1 MSEYLVTARKWRP
14 MLFEDVVGQ
23 EHVTTTLRNA
33 ISSGRLA
40 HAYLFS
46 GPRGVGK
53 TTTARLLAKAVNCFN
68 PRDLNP
74 DNECEICREITEG
87 RSFDVLEIDGAS
99 NRGVEEIR
107 NLREGVR
114 YAPAKGKYRVYI
126 IDEVH
131 MLTKEAFNA
140 LLKTLEE
147 PPAHILFIF
156 ATTEMHKLPAT
167 ILSRCQRFEF
177 RRIPVERIREK
188 LKLIAD
194 AEGIRMDDEALLL
207 VARRGDGSLRDAQSI
222 FDQVIALCGTDV
234 TYGAILEALH
244 IVDQEV
250 YFRVTDLVA
259 ARDAAGALA
268 LVDDLFTRGHDVRE
282 FLGGVT
288 EHLRNLLL
296 AKTTGNASLIE
307 ASDLY
312 RKRYLEE
319 AKKFS
324 VPDLL
329 RYQRFVGS
337 TESGIRWSTQ
347 PRFRL
352 EADMVQL
359 VTLPHAAE
367 IGEVLTGLEELKK
380 KESDDGPSAGS
391 HSAGASR
398 TAGRT
403 SLDPSS
409 RGGSDPTSPFGPSS
423 RITLAPQAPMPAPP
437 ASPAVPAGSP
447 PSAPGSLPATGLS
460 GSPASPTVEPRPQ
473 KPAAVSP
480 QPAPGVAKR
489 PPAISEREVQSRWQE
504 FITTIR
510 QRKIS
515 LGTVMDGT
523 WLAGVTGG
531 SVRIGCRT
539 EFEQSSIDRNREMLA
554 GLFGDLFHVR
564 LRIEAVYDPEHAPA
578 GPVEQTAAAP
588 PEDHPIIAALKREL
602 GAEPL

>member
-1 MSEYLVTARKWRP
+1 

-33 ISSGRLA
+33 IASARLA

-53 TTTARLLAKAVNCFN
+53 TTTARLLAKAVNCLH
-68 PRDLNP
+68 PRQQNP

-107 NLREGVR
+107 NLRESVR
-114 YAPAKGKYRVYI
+114 YAPAKGTYRVYI

-147 PPAHILFIF
+147 PPAHVLFIF

-177 RRIPVERIREK
+177 RRIPVDHIRTN
-188 LKLIAD
+188 LRSIAE

-222 FDQVIALCGTDV
+222 FDQVIALCGTEV
-234 TYGAILEALH
+234 TYASILEALH

-250 YFRVTDLVA
+250 YFRVTDLIGA
-259 ARDAAGALA
+259 QDAAGALA
-268 LVDDLFTRGHDVRE
+268 LVDELFTRGHDIRE
-282 FLGGVT
+282 FLGGLT
-288 EHLRNLLL
+288 EHLRNLML
-296 AKTTGNASLIE
+296 ANTTGNASLIE
-307 ASDLY
+307 ASDVY
-312 RKRYLEE
+312 RKRYMDE
-319 AKKFS
+319 AKKFP
-324 VPDLL
+324 VADLL
-329 RYQRFVGS
+329 RYQRFVGT
-337 TESGIRWSTQ
+337 TEHGIRWSSQ

-352 EADMVQL
+352 EADLVQL
-359 VTLPHAAE
+359 VTLPRAAE
-367 IGEVLTGLEELKK
+367 IGEVLSGLEELKK
-380 KESDDGPSAGS
+380 KDPAESRSSTSSGPRVLSGVPVSAPTQ
-391 HSAGASR
+391 GAA
-398 TAGRT
+398 AGRR
-403 SLDPSS
+403 SASV
-409 RGGSDPTSPFGPSS
+409 
-423 RITLAPQAPMPAPP
+423 PP
-437 ASPAVPAGSP
+437 E
-447 PSAPGSLPATGLS
+447 SA
-460 GSPASPTVEPRPQ
+460 
-473 KPAAVSP
+473 
-480 QPAPGVAKR
+480 
-489 PPAISEREVQSRWQE
+489 PAISEREVQSRWQE
-504 FITTIR
+504 FITAVR
-510 QRKIS
+510 QKKIS
-515 LGTVMDGT
+515 LGSVMDGT
-523 WLAGVTGG
+523 WLAGVTGT

-539 EFEQSSIDRNREMLA
+539 EFEQSSIERSREMLA

-564 LRIEAVYDPEHAPA
+564 LRVEAVYDPQHAP
-578 GPVEQTAAAP
+578 GGTVEPPAAAP